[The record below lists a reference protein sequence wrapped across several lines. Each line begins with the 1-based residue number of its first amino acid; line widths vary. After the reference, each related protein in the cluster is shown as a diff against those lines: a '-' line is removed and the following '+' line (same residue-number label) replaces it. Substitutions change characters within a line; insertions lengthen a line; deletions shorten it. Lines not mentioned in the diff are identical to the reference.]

1 DVAHDLL
8 LERDDHRTSAPVGVW
23 IQLGQAI
30 RDPGHVGPR
39 LFDRDAGLEPA
50 DATQPKAR
58 LAIPE
63 GIGQLTE
70 WHVDIAQKAALKE
83 IEAGRT
89 DANDG
94 VDTVARLDG
103 LTERGGR
110 AAVFPLPQALA
121 DDGERRGAD
130 LVLAGREAASE
141 DWLDPDHREEL
152 GRDELHLD

>member
-1 DVAHDLL
+1 
-8 LERDDHRTSAPVGVW
+8 
-23 IQLGQAI
+23 
-30 RDPGHVGPR
+30 
-39 LFDRDAGLEPA
+39 DRDAGLEPA

-70 WHVDIAQKAALKE
+70 WHVDIAQRAALKE
-83 IEAGRT
+83 IEAGRN
-89 DANDG
+89 DADDG
-94 VDTVARLDG
+94 VDTVAQLDG
-103 LTERGGR
+103 LTERGGG

-152 GRDELHLD
+152 GRDELHLDRLCRVRAEKRSRAGPVDGHRRECLVVVPPVAEV